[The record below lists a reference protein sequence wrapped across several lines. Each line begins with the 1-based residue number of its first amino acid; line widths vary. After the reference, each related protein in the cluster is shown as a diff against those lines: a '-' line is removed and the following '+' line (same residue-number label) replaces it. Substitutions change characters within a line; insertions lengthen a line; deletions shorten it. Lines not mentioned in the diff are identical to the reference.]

1 MTIYFGIS
9 FNVNGT
15 EVTKYI
21 FVNNIFIHFIRY
33 NNASYKIDDIDW
45 TMNPE
50 STFTNSKG
58 ETMSFIDYYKRQYQI
73 DIQDR
78 KQPLLVNRPT
88 LKKRGVAEAEA
99 DRVVC
104 LIPGMLCFYE
114 KNRANCRPAP
124 LFIDATPDYIVLD
137 RRNIQELVN
146 KAFSLKN
153 SIDLS
158 PFK

>member
-1 MTIYFGIS
+1 
-9 FNVNGT
+9 
-15 EVTKYI
+15 
-21 FVNNIFIHFIRY
+21 
-33 NNASYKIDDIDW
+33 
-45 TMNPE
+45 MNPE

-104 LIPGMLCFYE
+104 LIPGKLCFDE
-114 KNRANCRPAP
+114 KNSANMEFILGAEMNFIARIKGDIQDRKQP
-124 LFIDATPDYIVLD
+124 LFVNRPVLKS
-137 RRNIQELVN
+137 RG
-146 KAFSLKN
+146 
-153 SIDLS
+153 
-158 PFK
+158 

>member
-1 MTIYFGIS
+1 
-9 FNVNGT
+9 
-15 EVTKYI
+15 
-21 FVNNIFIHFIRY
+21 
-33 NNASYKIDDIDW
+33 
-45 TMNPE
+45 MNPE

-104 LIPGMLCFYE
+104 LIPGMLCFDE
-114 KNRANCRPAP
+114 KNRANAANIN
-124 LFIDATPDYIVLD
+124 LFWE
-137 RRNIQELVN
+137 R
-146 KAFSLKN
+146 K
-153 SIDLS
+153 
-158 PFK
+158 

>member
-1 MTIYFGIS
+1 
-9 FNVNGT
+9 
-15 EVTKYI
+15 
-21 FVNNIFIHFIRY
+21 
-33 NNASYKIDDIDW
+33 
-45 TMNPE
+45 MNPE

-104 LIPGMLCFYE
+104 LIPGMLCFDE
-114 KNRANCRPAP
+114 KNRANA
-124 LFIDATPDYIVLD
+124 A
-137 RRNIQELVN
+137 NIIFFLGAEINLGRAQT
-146 KAFSLKN
+146 A
-153 SIDLS
+153 LS
-158 PFK
+158 NQHSGS

>member
-1 MTIYFGIS
+1 
-9 FNVNGT
+9 
-15 EVTKYI
+15 
-21 FVNNIFIHFIRY
+21 
-33 NNASYKIDDIDW
+33 
-45 TMNPE
+45 MNPE

-104 LIPGMLCFYE
+104 LIPGKLCFDE
-114 KNRANCRPAP
+114 KNS
-124 LFIDATPDYIVLD
+124 ATQCAQARCYPKKKMALKTLQ
-137 RRNIQELVN
+137 IQ
-146 KAFSLKN
+146 K
-153 SIDLS
+153 I
-158 PFK
+158 

>member
-1 MTIYFGIS
+1 
-9 FNVNGT
+9 
-15 EVTKYI
+15 
-21 FVNNIFIHFIRY
+21 
-33 NNASYKIDDIDW
+33 
-45 TMNPE
+45 MNPE

-104 LIPGMLCFYE
+104 LIPGMFCFDE
-114 KNRANCRPAP
+114 KNRTYIF
-124 LFIDATPDYIVLD
+124 LF
-137 RRNIQELVN
+137 
-146 KAFSLKN
+146 FSC
-153 SIDLS
+153 SG
-158 PFK
+158 